1 MKVVRPFHFFSY
13 FKNRLLESDLIIKN
27 TFLRS
32 VFWWCS
38 RLIFF
43 AWRETGHFFWRSRPP
58 LHRGSSFESG
68 LISESEN
75 VFFVSSFFLLE
86 LWEKVLTPARL
97 PGTNY
102 TKTYIFSNYS
112 VVYGEGSAPN
122 TLLIVVIVRFKVGF
136 IINFILTNGLNFSN
150 SFKKCST
157 PKLVRFVPDK

>member
-1 MKVVRPFHFFSY
+1 MIFTWSWRQHLDVSEAFSKSSGGHSGFDEQLTWPGYIVCQKRARPNKHESSETISLFSY

-75 VFFVSSFFLLE
+75 DFFVSSFFLLE
-86 LWEKVLTPARL
+86 LWEKVLTPAWF
-97 PGTNY
+97 TCY
-102 TKTYIFSNYS
+102 
-112 VVYGEGSAPN
+112 
-122 TLLIVVIVRFKVGF
+122 
-136 IINFILTNGLNFSN
+136 
-150 SFKKCST
+150 
-157 PKLVRFVPDK
+157 KLYQNLHL